1 MLGRTYWWG
10 SHKIKRVTPVSFL
23 VSSHGVSD
31 LTSETLNIFD
41 QIKHLSACLWGTQ
54 LSWQF
59 ERNRG
64 ILFCRWPN
72 NETGFCLFWFHL
84 PGRRNFFSYFGQ
96 IFRTVASHIAKCRDS
111 PKYCGS
117 RRKNETCLTSFF
129 WDPYLLIHWNF
140 WSFHYCWTLTSSPWT
155 VTPDSS
161 FCIVTSSL
169 TQLCLECTAR
179 FIFEKILQAKI
190 VNFKI

>member
-72 NETGFCLFWFHL
+72 NETGFCLLWFHL

-117 RRKNETCLTSFF
+117 RRKNETCFDKFF
-129 WDPYLLIHWNF
+129 LG
-140 WSFHYCWTLTSSPWT
+140 SSP
-155 VTPDSS
+155 VN
-161 FCIVTSSL
+161 SL
-169 TQLCLECTAR
+169 ELLKFPLLLNAHKLSVNSDTR
-179 FIFEKILQAKI
+179 PIILHSYIEFNATLPRVYRAVHFWEDFAGQNRK
-190 VNFKI
+190 F